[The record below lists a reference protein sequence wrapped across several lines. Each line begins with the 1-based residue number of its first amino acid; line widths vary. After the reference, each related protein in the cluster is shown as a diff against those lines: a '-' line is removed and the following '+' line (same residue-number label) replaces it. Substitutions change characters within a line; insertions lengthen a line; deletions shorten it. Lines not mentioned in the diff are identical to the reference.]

1 MLIGGQATED
11 FTSIEATVVWQH
23 IDSKRLL
30 LRGQKKC
37 DHYWWWWVLRP
48 RLGAVE
54 IFAWACGGSGSP
66 DMGAVRGRQGS
77 ALGRV
82 SFSWNCQSVCIQW
95 LWSII
100 AGQWRRLYSS
110 QPEYQPAAPAR
121 CSQLF
126 LIDACYMCQRNITK
140 VFTIFGEYL
149 ILGCSMLVHKDLSGE
164 LTVFRRPFIAVR
176 EGNNRP
182 YL

>member
-1 MLIGGQATED
+1 MATYWFQEVI
-11 FTSIEATVVWQH
+11 IEGTEEMWPPLMMVGVTAGHGWAQWKYLH
-23 IDSKRLL
+23 GRL
-30 LRGQKKC
+30 
-37 DHYWWWWVLRP
+37 
-48 RLGAVE
+48 
-54 IFAWACGGSGSP
+54 GSGSGSS

-77 ALGRV
+77 ELGRV

-121 CSQLF
+121 CSRLF

-182 YL
+182 HL